1 MESESP
7 TVAPGQWIAAVRRA
21 DIDLERKG
29 AMLIVA
35 SYADY
40 VDDPVTGRA
49 AGEGV
54 HPGTDRFAKD
64 LRRSVATARRYLA
77 WAREV
82 GLIALARRAN
92 RRKGLCDEYR
102 LTLSIE
108 TLERIGVPDPTAYK
122 ELIGQAA
129 RARREVAKAARLR
142 RADDDPD
149 PDPPTDDQRSA
160 WVSADDCDY
169 RSSTVSANSGQSESG
184 EGCDQRSPRLSADTS
199 ISAQTGHGLALT
211 LDERPPYIE
220 HTNHISLTDHEVVDQ
235 RTDVTV
241 SRAQGR
247 IQDQIFSKVDRK
259 TEPADEG
266 SGQASPAAVPPI
278 FARTQPPP
286 PRRPMPPNN
295 GVCVVCAA
303 TGDLVIAADPV
314 AGSHCPNHLRQ
325 ARTVTA

>member
-129 RARREVAKAARLR
+129 RARREVAKAARAR

-149 PDPPTDDQRSA
+149 PHPPTGDYRSSR
-160 WVSADDCDY
+160 VSANDCDQ

-199 ISAQTGHGLALT
+199 ISAQTGPGLALT
-211 LDERPPYIE
+211 LDERPPCIE

-235 RTDVTV
+235 CTAVTV
-241 SRAQGR
+241 SRARGR
-247 IQDQIFSKVDRK
+247 AQDPIFPKVDRQ
-259 TEPADEG
+259 TTSAVGG
-266 SGQASPAAVPPI
+266 SGQASPAAVPI
-278 FARTQPPP
+278 FADQPAPP

-303 TGDLVIAADPV
+303 AGVFVIAADPV
-314 AGSHCPNHLRQ
+314 AGSHCASHLRQ